1 MFVALD
7 IATNCGW
14 AAWEPGWEK
23 PIYGTWVLRGDA
35 GEVGRK
41 GIELHRY
48 LTDLH
53 SMAKDGITR
62 LYFEGGIPTNNL
74 GGMTN
79 MQTIYLL
86 AGLAAH
92 AESFAYAVSAR
103 CRNVPQTSW
112 RKHFVGR
119 GIRKGSGLDVKGFKA
134 LSTARC
140 HELGWMPKDNNAADA
155 LAVLDYA
162 IHLSEITTPW
172 QDRSVFRG
180 AIDG

>member
-7 IATNCGW
+7 IATRCGW
-14 AAWEPGWEK
+14 AAYEAGMSR
-23 PIYGTWVLRGDA
+23 PIYGTWALPGEA

-41 GIELHRY
+41 SIELHRK

-62 LYFEGGIPTNNL
+62 LYFEGGIPTNSL
-74 GGMTN
+74 GGKTN

-119 GIRKGSGLDVKGFKA
+119 GIRKGIGLNYKQFKA
-134 LSTARC
+134 LSTSRC
-140 HELGWMPKDNNAADA
+140 HELGWMPQDDNAADA
-155 LAVLDYA
+155 LAILDYA
-162 IHLSEITTPW
+162 LHLSEITTPW
-172 QDRSVFRG
+172 QDKSVFRG

>member
-7 IATNCGW
+7 IATRCGW
-14 AAWEPGWEK
+14 AAWTVGWEK
-23 PIYGTWVLRGDA
+23 PIYGTWTLAGDA

-41 GIELHRY
+41 GVELHRK
-48 LTDLH
+48 LADLH
-53 SMAKDGITR
+53 QMEAIDR
-62 LYFEGGIPTNNL
+62 LYFEGGIPTN
-74 GGMTN
+74 GGIAAKTN
-79 MQTIYLL
+79 MTTIYLL

-92 AESFAYAVSAR
+92 AESFAYAVNAR

-119 GIRKGSGLDVKGFKA
+119 GIRPKGVPYKDFKA

-140 HELGWMPKDNNAADA
+140 HELGWFPADDNAADA
-155 LAVLDYA
+155 CAILDYA
-162 IHLSEITTPW
+162 IHLSGTPTPW
-172 QDRSVFRG
+172 QDKSVFRG